1 LKQALTTAL
10 LAALVLFAL
19 PAGATASEPFA
30 ITQFQAGVSTSLA
43 GAHPDATTSFQFPL
57 GSQPGG
63 VAGEPRDIV
72 VKLPPGLLGDATAV
86 PQCPGDAFESY
97 VLGRAGGCRPETQA
111 GITRVLIN
119 GGTAAPEP
127 VYSLAPRAGEVARF
141 GFSIAQQRTYIDV
154 TVRTGSDYGVTASV
168 TSIPYGLGFYGASLT
183 LWGVPA
189 DPSHDAERAI
199 SCGTGASCEFG
210 ASSGAPVKPLLT
222 NPTTCPAS
230 PPVTTL
236 SVATYEHADEPLTA
250 TATAP
255 PPTDCEDLAFDPAV
269 ALTPETTQA
278 DSPSGFEVDVS
289 VPQDEEPAARAVSQ
303 LRTAVVTLPPG
314 VSIDPSVASGLQ
326 ACSDAQFGMGETTP
340 PACPQQSI
348 LGSTEIDTPVLP
360 EPLFGHAFVGAPLP
374 GDTYRVFL
382 EAHGDSLEVKLE
394 GTVTPDPVT
403 GRLTAT
409 FDDLPQAPFAEFHL
423 RLRGGGTAPLAT
435 PAACGEGA
443 LESSLTPWSGNP
455 AAMPGATLS
464 TDFDGQGGPCPS
476 PLPFT
481 PAFAAGSDSLVAG
494 APTTFSLT
502 LSRPDRSQYLGRLA
516 AHLPPGLLAHLAGV
530 PQCPAARA
538 AAGSCEAASQ
548 IGTVTASA
556 GAGEAPFTLPGSVYL
571 AQPRRTDSPA
581 SLSVEVPVI
590 AGPYD
595 LGEVTVGADIFVSSD
610 GSVTATSD
618 AFPSIVRGVPVR
630 LRRLAL
636 HIDRPGFM
644 LNPTSCNPMSLDATV
659 TAAQG
664 QTTAASSP
672 FQVADCGALRFAPHL
687 TAATL
692 AHTSRLDGAS
702 LRVDV
707 KAPPGGANIHS
718 VDVQMPPSLP
728 ARQSTLRQ
736 ACTEA
741 QFAAAPAGCPRA
753 AQIGTASATTP
764 LLAHPLTGTAY
775 LVSRGGAAFPD
786 LVAVLRGEGIT
797 IDLRGSTQIKKGITY
812 ARFESLPDAPVSSFE
827 LTLPQGPD
835 SLLGAYGSLC
845 KRAQSMP
852 TTIGAQSGAAIR
864 QATRIRVAGCPRRR
878 VAGR

>member
-1 LKQALTTAL
+1 
-10 LAALVLFAL
+10 
-19 PAGATASEPFA
+19 
-30 ITQFQAGVSTSLA
+30 
-43 GAHPDATTSFQFPL
+43 
-57 GSQPGG
+57 
-63 VAGEPRDIV
+63 
-72 VKLPPGLLGDATAV
+72 
-86 PQCPGDAFESY
+86 
-97 VLGRAGGCRPETQA
+97 
-111 GITRVLIN
+111 
-119 GGTAAPEP
+119 
-127 VYSLAPRAGEVARF
+127 
-141 GFSIAQQRTYIDV
+141 
-154 TVRTGSDYGVTASV
+154 
-168 TSIPYGLGFYGASLT
+168 
-183 LWGVPA
+183 
-189 DPSHDAERAI
+189 
-199 SCGTGASCEFG
+199 
-210 ASSGAPVKPLLT
+210 
-222 NPTTCPAS
+222 
-230 PPVTTL
+230 
-236 SVATYEHADEPLTA
+236 
-250 TATAP
+250 
-255 PPTDCEDLAFDPAV
+255 
-269 ALTPETTQA
+269 
-278 DSPSGFEVDVS
+278 
-289 VPQDEEPAARAVSQ
+289 
-303 LRTAVVTLPPG
+303 
-314 VSIDPSVASGLQ
+314 
-326 ACSDAQFGMGETTP
+326 
-340 PACPQQSI
+340 
-348 LGSTEIDTPVLP
+348 
-360 EPLFGHAFVGAPLP
+360 
-374 GDTYRVFL
+374 
-382 EAHGDSLEVKLE
+382 
-394 GTVTPDPVT
+394 
-403 GRLTAT
+403 
-409 FDDLPQAPFAEFHL
+409 
-423 RLRGGGTAPLAT
+423 
-435 PAACGEGA
+435 
-443 LESSLTPWSGNP
+443 
-455 AAMPGATLS
+455 
-464 TDFDGQGGPCPS
+464 
-476 PLPFT
+476 
-481 PAFAAGSDSLVAG
+481 
-494 APTTFSLT
+494 
-502 LSRPDRSQYLGRLA
+502 
-516 AHLPPGLLAHLAGV
+516 
-530 PQCPAARA
+530 
-538 AAGSCEAASQ
+538 
-548 IGTVTASA
+548 
-556 GAGEAPFTLPGSVYL
+556 
-571 AQPRRTDSPA
+571 
-581 SLSVEVPVI
+581 VEVPVI